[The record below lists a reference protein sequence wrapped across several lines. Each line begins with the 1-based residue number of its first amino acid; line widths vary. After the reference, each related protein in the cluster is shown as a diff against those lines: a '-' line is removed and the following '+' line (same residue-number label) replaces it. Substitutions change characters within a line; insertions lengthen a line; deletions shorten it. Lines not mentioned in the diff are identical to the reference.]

1 MPLLLLRQRTLLRQQ
16 MLLHQQTQ
24 PLQPLRLPP
33 ALLLFLSSQL
43 PIIMRRFLCSYSFL
57 KSMFSIVLAHPAFS

>member
-33 ALLLFLSSQL
+33 ALLLFLLSQL
-43 PIIMRRFLCSYSFL
+43 PIIMRRRPML
-57 KSMFSIVLAHPAFS
+57 MT